1 MVNIQLSEEE
11 ALVLFDLL
19 SDYGEGDN
27 ERALAVRHAAE
38 RNALWVLLASL
49 EKTLVA
55 PFQSDY
61 DDHLRAAREQVEK
74 QGGSW

>member
-1 MVNIQLSEEE
+1 MQIDLTDDE

-19 SDYGEGDN
+19 VDYATTDEG
-27 ERALAVRHAAE
+27 RRVVVRVAAE
-38 RNALWVLLASL
+38 RNALWALHAAL
-49 EKTLVA
+49 EKVLVA

-61 DDHLRAAREQVEK
+61 ADQLAAARSRLEV